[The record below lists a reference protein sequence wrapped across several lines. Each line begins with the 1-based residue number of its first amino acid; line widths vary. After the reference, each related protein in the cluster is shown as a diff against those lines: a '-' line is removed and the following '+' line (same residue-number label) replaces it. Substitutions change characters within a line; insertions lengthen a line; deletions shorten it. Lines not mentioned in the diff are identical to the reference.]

1 MVYGDFKHLN
11 RRAFADKVLCNKAF
25 NIAKDPKHDGYQR
38 ALASMV
44 YKFFDKKTPGK
55 GIKNENTSKKK
66 VSTTNYQKIEQKVYL
81 KCRFSRHGIDK

>member
-66 VSTTNYQKIEQKVYL
+66 LAQPIIRKLNRLYL

>member
-11 RRAFADKVLCNKAF
+11 RRAFADKALCNKAF

-38 ALASMV
+38 ALASVV
-44 YKFFDKKTPGK
+44 YKFFDNK
-55 GIKNENTSKKK
+55 NTSKKK
-66 VSTTNYQKIEQKVYL
+66 LAQPIIRKLNRLYL